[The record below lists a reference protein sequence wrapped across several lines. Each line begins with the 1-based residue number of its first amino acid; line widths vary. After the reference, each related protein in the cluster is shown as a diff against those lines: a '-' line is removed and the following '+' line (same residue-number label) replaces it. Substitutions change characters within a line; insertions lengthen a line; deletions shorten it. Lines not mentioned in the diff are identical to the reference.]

1 MSEHQIGE
9 IWTDTIDG
17 LKVITVKD
25 IGKDGCKACAFSTFA
40 DGACLGVVY
49 DRHPCCASDRSDG
62 KGVCFRQVCYVPEL
76 KDAPTKAS
84 PYAFFGNTWGG
95 LLR

>member
-1 MSEHQIGE
+1 MTPAATAAGAARSQHLRVAHARA
-9 IWTDTIDG
+9 WSMT
-17 LKVITVKD
+17 VIPAVPLTVRT
-25 IGKDGCKACAFSTFA
+25 ARVFSST
-40 DGACLGVVY
+40 L
-49 DRHPCCASDRSDG
+49 
-62 KGVCFRQVCYVPEL
+62 VCYVPEL